1 MPDALDTQTADT
13 PPPAELLERVTSVF
27 GTTREN
33 GTVPAG
39 DACPVEATAR
49 AVADAGLF
57 KLAVPR
63 RYGGHESSV
72 NTMLDVTS
80 TVAESDA
87 SAAWAVGLVNV
98 SCWITGLFGLQAQ
111 DEVWANNPDARVT
124 GVFAP
129 SGESAEV
136 EGGCVI
142 SGRWYYNWASWPAE
156 WAIVGFPRSDG
167 DGKVVDYCFALV
179 PMSDLRVAHAGPVQ
193 KGVPAKG
200 AAQADCLIAEE
211 VFVPEHRILS
221 ATEANNGAVR
231 NELAARE
238 PLYRSAL
245 MPVLML
251 MLIGPQLGLAREALR
266 IVRSQAPERV
276 VSGTV
281 YERQSE
287 SVAFQMRL
295 ARAAVM
301 IDTGH
306 LHAHRAAGEIDTL
319 ARSGENMDQQVRA
332 RVHADAGWVVEN
344 LRGAIDM
351 LRTAHG
357 TGGLTASQSLEDIW
371 RYSATAGLH
380 ALVTPDT
387 RFETYGKVL
396 LGIDD
401 AVVPLL

>member
-1 MPDALDTQTADT
+1 MPDGLDVRTGDT
-13 PPPAELLERVTSVF
+13 PSPAELLDRVKSVF
-27 GTTREN
+27 GTAGGRT
-33 GTVPAG
+33 GPAG
-39 DACPVEATAR
+39 DADPMEATAR
-49 AVADAGLF
+49 TVTDAGLF

-63 RYGGHESSV
+63 RYGGHESPV
-72 NTMLDVTS
+72 TTLLDVTS
-80 TVAESDA
+80 TVAEFDA
-87 SAAWAVGLVNV
+87 SAAWAVGLVSV
-98 SCWITGLFGLQAQ
+98 SCWITGLFRIQAQ
-111 DEVWANNPDARVT
+111 DEVWGKNPDARVT

-136 EGGCVI
+136 DGGCVI

-167 DGKVVDYCFALV
+167 EGTVVDYCFALV
-179 PMSDLRVAHAGPVQ
+179 AMSDLRVAHARSVQ
-193 KGVPAKG
+193 GGG
-200 AAQADCLIAEE
+200 AAQGVAEADCLVAEK

-221 ATEANNGAVR
+221 ATEANSGVVP
-231 NELAARE
+231 NERAARE

-251 MLIGPQLGLAREALR
+251 MLTGPQLGLAREALR

-301 IDTGH
+301 VDTGH
-306 LHAHRAAGEIDTL
+306 LHAHRAAADIDAFARGE
-319 ARSGENMDQQVRA
+319 EPMDRQARA
-332 RVHADAGWVVEN
+332 RVHADIGWIVEN

-357 TGGLTASQSLEDIW
+357 NGGLNASQSLEDIW

-387 RFETYGKVL
+387 RYETYGKVL
-396 LGIDD
+396 LDIDD